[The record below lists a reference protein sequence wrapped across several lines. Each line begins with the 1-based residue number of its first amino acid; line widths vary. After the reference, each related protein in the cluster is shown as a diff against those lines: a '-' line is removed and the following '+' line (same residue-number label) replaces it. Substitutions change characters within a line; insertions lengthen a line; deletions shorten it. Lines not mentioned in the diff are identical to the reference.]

1 VIAWTETTDH
11 TEGNTMTRYFDDV
24 TIGDTFESQG
34 SEDITRE
41 AILSFAREWD
51 PQIYHTDE
59 EVAKTS
65 FAGGLSASAIH
76 TLAISQKLV
85 HQSGFFDISPIVG
98 LGIDELR
105 MVKPVLAGDRVRAR
119 VTITAMR
126 ASKSRPGA
134 GIITNLTEL
143 TNQTGQVVLHW
154 ALSELVKMR
163 PKD

>member
-1 VIAWTETTDH
+1 
-11 TEGNTMTRYFDDV
+11 MTRYFDDV
-24 TIGDTFESQG
+24 AVGDTFKSQG

-41 AILSFAREWD
+41 AILSFARAWD
-51 PQIYHTDE
+51 PQAYHIDE
-59 EVAKTS
+59 EVAKAS

-76 TLAISQKLV
+76 TLAVSQKLV
-85 HQSGFFDISPIVG
+85 HQSGFFDIAPIVG

-105 MVKPVLAGDRVRAR
+105 LVKPVLAGDRVRAR

-154 ALSELVKMR
+154 ALSELVRMR
-163 PKD
+163 PKG

>member
-1 VIAWTETTDH
+1 
-11 TEGNTMTRYFDDV
+11 MTRYFDDV
-24 TIGDTFESQG
+24 AIGETFESTSTG
-34 SEDITRE
+34 PITRD
-41 AILSFAREWD
+41 AILSFATAWD
-51 PQIYHTDE
+51 PQIYHLDE
-59 EVAKTS
+59 EVAKRS

-76 TLAISQKLV
+76 TLAISQRLV

-105 MVKPVLAGDRVRAR
+105 LVKPVLAGDRVRAR

-154 ALSELVKMR
+154 ALSELVRMK